1 MLCMDNQNDESNIVD
16 GIRQV
21 IEGDSRAEKIEEGES
36 MTFDINLIK
45 LRDKP
50 RISIAAPIGLGTDL
64 TDYIVDHVEHKVDK
78 RSASDSGKTIG
89 EITIKGDG
97 EIKADIEEKHLKTT
111 E

>member
-1 MLCMDNQNDESNIVD
+1 MDNQNDESSIVD

-21 IEGDSRAEKIEEGES
+21 IEGDSRVEKIDEEES

-50 RISIAAPIGLGTDL
+50 RISVAAPIGLGTDL
-64 TDYIVDHVEHKVDK
+64 TAYISDHVENKVDK
-78 RSASDSGKTIG
+78 RYASDSGKTIG
-89 EITIKGDG
+89 KITIKGDG
-97 EIKADIEEKHLKTT
+97 EIKADIKEKYLQTT